1 MPPRTFTLA
10 SRPSQLARIQ
20 TNAVVA
26 SFETLYP
33 PSAPDSPRFAAAFKT
48 TAGDRNQSQALALV
62 GGKAFWTEDL
72 ETALRIGTV
81 DILVHCLK
89 DVPTALPNDCVIG
102 AILERENPVDSLI
115 IKASQPWKS
124 LEELPAGSVVGTSSV
139 RRVAQLRRKFPHLEF
154 LDVRG
159 NVDTRLAKLDAPDG
173 PYAALILAKAGMV
186 RVGLAERLTAD
197 IPPPTLFY
205 AVSQGALALEIR
217 RNDAEALE
225 LCKQLNHRETELR
238 CLAERA
244 CLRVLEGGC
253 SVPVGAASH
262 LDLGTGKFELTG
274 CVTSLDGKRHI
285 QHTLKEVVKSAEDAE
300 ALGARLA
307 KFLVDTGAGEIL
319 DEINKD
325 RKRRA
330 VDAEEA
336 EAHAAE
342 TAATQNV

>member
-1 MPPRTFTLA
+1 MPPRTFILA
-10 SRPSQLARIQ
+10 SRPSQLARVQ

-26 SFETLYP
+26 SLEALYP
-33 PSAPDSPRFAAAFKT
+33 PSASDSPRFEAAFKT
-48 TAGDRNQSQALALV
+48 TAGDRNQSQALSLV

-72 ETALRIGTV
+72 ETALRVGSL

-89 DVPTALPNDCVIG
+89 DVPTTLPDDCVIG

-115 IKASQPWKS
+115 VKAGKPWKS
-124 LEELPAGSVVGTSSV
+124 LEELPAGSVIGTSSV

-186 RVGLAERLTAD
+186 RVGLGDRLTAD

-253 SVPVGAASH
+253 SVPVGAATQ
-262 LDLGTGKFELTG
+262 LDLASGELEMTG

-285 QHTLKEVVKSAEDAE
+285 QHTLKEAVKSAEEAE

-307 KFLVDTGAGEIL
+307 KVLVDTGAGEIL

-325 RKRRA
+325 RKRR
-330 VDAEEA
+330 VA
-336 EAHAAE
+336 EAQAAE
-342 TAATQNV
+342 AKN